1 MEGFFNSVISLDSI
15 WYWGVGL
22 MLLFP
27 LVVLLLNEVNYKVQ
41 KKDRELAK
49 PIHTFKNYIVPLIVL
64 VVLLIKVLDFRR
76 DGLSIKVL
84 ETIIW
89 VLVINASISLVNNLF
104 FKGGGDNESWR
115 GNVPQLFLDIFRVF
129 FVLFGGAV
137 VLSSVWGVELG
148 GLATALGLGSFVLGL
163 ALQDT
168 LGNLFS
174 GIALVYERP
183 FKVGDWIKVEEVFG
197 EVIEMNW
204 RAVRIRTREGELL
217 VMPHLMIG
225 QGLITNYSMPTRV
238 HVIKTYVSFSYVDPP
253 NKVKETLRKTCLDT
267 PGVLDAPEPEVKTD
281 EYGDSSIRYEI
292 EFAIEDFAYHEEIT
306 DEVKTRI
313 WYSAKRHQL
322 TIPFPQLTIHQ
333 AASQKTVAESQNE
346 LLTESLKYLPEYL
359 AIEKENTNE
368 LIDGSKVDYF
378 AANEIIIKQGEP
390 SGKLYV
396 IVEGAAE
403 LFVNNIEGNEIS
415 INTLGKG
422 DFFGEVALYT
432 SRKNSMTARAKT
444 DCKVVTILPREV
456 IDMVGR
462 NPRLAT
468 QLDEAMDTR
477 RKALSNLEEI
487 NS

>member
-1 MEGFFNSVISLDSI
+1 MEGFINSVLNLDAI
-15 WYWGVGL
+15 WYWGIGL

-27 LVVLLLNEVNYKVQ
+27 IVVLLLNEVNYKVQ
-41 KKDRELAK
+41 KKDKELAK
-49 PIHTFKNYIVPLIVL
+49 PLYTFRNYIVPLIVL
-64 VVLLIKVLDFRR
+64 AVLLIKVLDFSR

-89 VLVINASISLVNNLF
+89 VLVINASISFVNNFF
-104 FKGGGDNESWR
+104 FKGNGGGSWR

-137 VLSSVWGVELG
+137 VLSSVWGIELG

-174 GIALVYERP
+174 GIALVYEKP

-238 HVIKTYVSFSYVDPP
+238 HVIKTYVSFSYADPP
-253 NKVKETLRKTCLDT
+253 NKVKEALMRTCVDT
-267 PGVLDAPEPEVKTD
+267 PGVLNVPEPEIKTD

-313 WYSAKRHQL
+313 WYTAMRHQL
-322 TIPFPQLTIHQ
+322 TIPYPQLTLHQ
-333 AASQKTVAESQNE
+333 APKQKSVVESQNE
-346 LLTESLKYLPEYL
+346 LLKNSLKFLPEYL
-359 AIEKENTNE
+359 AIEKENTDE
-368 LIDGSKVDYF
+368 LLNGSKVDYF
-378 AANEIIIKQGEP
+378 AANEIIISQGEA

-396 IVEGAAE
+396 IIEGSAE
-403 LFVNNIEGNEIS
+403 LFVRNREGEEIF
-415 INTLGKG
+415 INALSKG
-422 DFFGEVALYT
+422 DFFGEVALFT
-432 SRKNSMTARAKT
+432 SRTNSMTVKAKS
-444 DCKVVTILPREV
+444 DCKVIAILPQEV

-462 NPRLAT
+462 NPRLAS

-477 RKALSNLEEI
+477 RQVLSNLDV
-487 NS
+487 SSK